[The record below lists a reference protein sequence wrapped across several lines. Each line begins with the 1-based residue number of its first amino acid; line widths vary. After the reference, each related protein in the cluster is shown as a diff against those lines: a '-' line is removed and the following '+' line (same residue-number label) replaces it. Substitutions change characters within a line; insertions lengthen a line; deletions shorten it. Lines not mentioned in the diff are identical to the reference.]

1 MALRLLL
8 VGLLCAVAAPPA
20 SASTWATTQL
30 PGIAEKSYL
39 HGMSCPSPSLCVA
52 VGSNN
57 LIASSTEP
65 TGGPAAWQVVHAG
78 DGAFPDSENLP
89 FRDIAG
95 RQIAGVS
102 CPSPA
107 LCVAV
112 TGDGD
117 AYTTTEPRGA
127 ASSWAVADL
136 DGVGYGKGVPGPN
149 MHLSAVSC
157 PSTFLCVAVSGRLNN
172 KSGRILTSSNPTAGA
187 SSWRTAQLD
196 PSLDLR
202 GVSCGS
208 PSLCVAVS
216 NDGRIVTSTN
226 PAGGP
231 SSWRV
236 VGAPGGAGAING
248 IACVAE
254 IFCVAGNEGGNL
266 LASANPAGGL
276 AGWRQTPGGAS
287 VQITAVSCLSDSR
300 CLAVDN
306 NGDVLTSS
314 DPTAEARW
322 TFLNVVPYT
331 PAEGN
336 AMFGVACPS
345 TSLCVVA
352 GARGRIYTS
361 GDPFTEPHR
370 KKKRLRQPKRPKARI
385 AEMRPSFRRITRG
398 RAVPARYRFYASAKV
413 RGFLCR
419 VDTDPFRRCK
429 SPVRFRAEIGRHV
442 FRVRAIGM
450 TGLRGPVAKRRFEIY
465 RKGGRERVRENP
477 PYSRVIADSQ

>member
-8 VGLLCAVAAPPA
+8 VGLLCAIAAPSA

-30 PGIAEKSYL
+30 PHIAEKSYL
-39 HGMSCPSPSLCVA
+39 HGMACPSPTLCVA

-57 LIASSTEP
+57 LIASSTNP
-65 TGGPAAWQVVHAG
+65 AGGPAAWEVGYAG
-78 DGAFPDSENLP
+78 EGPFPDSENLP
-89 FRDIAG
+89 FGDIAG

-117 AYTTTEPRGA
+117 AYTTTEPGGS
-127 ASSWAVADL
+127 ASAWAVADL
-136 DGVGYGKGVPGPN
+136 DGVGQGKGVPGPN
-149 MHLSAVSC
+149 MHLTAVSC
-157 PSTFLCVAVSGRLNN
+157 PSVSLCVAVSGRPNN

-187 SSWRTAQLD
+187 TSWRTAQLD

-231 SSWRV
+231 SSWSV
-236 VGAPGGAGAING
+236 VGVPGGAGAIHG

-266 LASANPAGGL
+266 FASANPTGGL
-276 AGWRQTPGGAS
+276 ASWRQTSGGAS
-287 VQITAVSCLSDSR
+287 VQITAVSCLPDSR

-306 NGDVLTSS
+306 NGDVLTSN
-314 DPTAEARW
+314 DPTADEARW

-331 PAEGN
+331 LAEGN
-336 AMFGVACPS
+336 AMFGAACPAS
-345 TSLCVVA
+345 TLCVVA

-361 GDPFTEPHR
+361 GDPFTEPRR
-370 KKKRLRQPKRPKARI
+370 KKKRLRGPKRPKARI

-398 RAVPARYRFYASAKV
+398 RAVVARYRFFSSAKV
-413 RGFLCR
+413 RGFLCQ
-419 VDTDPFRRCK
+419 VDTGPFKRCR

-450 TGLRGPVAKRRFEIY
+450 TGLGGPIAKRRFEIFK
-465 RKGGRERVRENP
+465 KGPRRTG
-477 PYSRVIADSQ
+477 